1 MSLMDEANTWPASR
15 PGRRPI
21 IWPEGRGTYGNTG
34 HRKYNICLASVC
46 VFSHTHTSGGRLVCV
61 YYHTHTSG
69 GRLKGHSGSLYTQ
82 AAFYKL
88 YKLSS
93 MKIPPHW

>member
-61 YYHTHTSG
+61 YYHTHTPVVVG
-69 GRLKGHSGSLYTQ
+69 LRDIL
-82 AAFYKL
+82 AAFTHKL
-88 YKLSS
+88 RFTSFTSCRL
-93 MKIPPHW
+93 